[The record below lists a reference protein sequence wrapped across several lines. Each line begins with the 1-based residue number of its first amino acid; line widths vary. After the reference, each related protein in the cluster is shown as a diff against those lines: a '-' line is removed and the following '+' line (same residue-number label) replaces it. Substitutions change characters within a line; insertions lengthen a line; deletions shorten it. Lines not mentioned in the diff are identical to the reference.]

1 LFSEQDKFFMEK
13 MAERVLS
20 DATESSE
27 SEDQFEGT
35 INVKKMDSNA
45 VEKLSVRIKWALRSH
60 IYNRLIGDC
69 LATSEVRCTRLLNHH
84 NALD

>member
-1 LFSEQDKFFMEK
+1 MEK

-60 IYNRLIGDC
+60 IYNRLIMIKDI
-69 LATSEVRCTRLLNHH
+69 
-84 NALD
+84 